1 MAGVIIER
9 KHLGSHRLPA
19 KVGTLICGYCG
30 HEMSSHRRYTK
41 RTVAEFQCSDC
52 APERRSFG
60 VCLMLRH

>member
-9 KHLGSHRLPA
+9 KHLGTHRLPA
-19 KVGTLICGYCG
+19 KVGPLLCGYCG

-41 RTVAEFQCSDC
+41 RTVTEFQCGAC
-52 APERRSFG
+52 AQERRRFA